1 MIKALKE
8 IAELMSSD
16 LYQIDEETF
25 EELLESGAVSMEED
39 ELLNQLEKV
48 INLLEMIKEVKC

>member
-8 IAELMSSD
+8 IAELMSSN

-25 EELLESGAVSMEED
+25 EELLESGVVSMEED

-48 INLLEMIKEVKC
+48 INLLEMIKEVK

>member
-8 IAELMSSD
+8 IAELMRSN

-25 EELLESGAVSMEED
+25 EELLESGVVSMEEY
-39 ELLNQLEKV
+39 ELLNHLGKA
-48 INLLEMIKEVKC
+48 INLLEMIKEVK

>member
-8 IAELMSSD
+8 IAELMRSN

-25 EELLESGAVSMEED
+25 EELLESDVVSMEED
-39 ELLNQLEKV
+39 ELLDHLEKV
-48 INLLEMIKEVKC
+48 IDLLKMLKEV